1 MNRAWGAKAS
11 GVLPLSAVCQ
21 RADYLDRA
29 THVAGG
35 LVRSRLRPAQQEFWL
50 VDGLRLCKTGR
61 RSLGLLRTAGGAL
74 VLVGRW
80 PAPLQ
85 DRSAEFRSVA
95 HRWRCAGVQTA
106 GFEGRL
112 DTTPTH
118 TLCTPRLGQVYFRVR
133 IFSTVQNFCF
143 TFWYSIF
150 LYLEPVV
157 QGPWFHF
164 QRVLR
169 HTFLP

>member
-61 RSLGLLRTAGGAL
+61 RSLGRLRTAGGAL
-74 VLVGRW
+74 ACRQQALRGG
-80 PAPLQ
+80 L
-85 DRSAEFRSVA
+85 
-95 HRWRCAGVQTA
+95 
-106 GFEGRL
+106 
-112 DTTPTH
+112 
-118 TLCTPRLGQVYFRVR
+118 TPRL
-133 IFSTVQNFCF
+133 
-143 TFWYSIF
+143 
-150 LYLEPVV
+150 
-157 QGPWFHF
+157 
-164 QRVLR
+164 
-169 HTFLP
+169 HTLFARLATAGASVF